1 MNLETRGSTTLKEVQ
16 NVTAQ
21 TVKKVMQQRLTR
33 GTPVIV
39 AESFGQAKLRGVD
52 MIVASKS
59 TVKCNGGT
67 RCAGPWCAA
76 LAVFVTSPS
85 SSKEEKEM
93 GWRGGTTKIC
103 LTHLKDDGGV
113 LFVPPPIARQRTEQ
127 KVLTETY
134 LRSER
139 FPVSEVKLPEAPP
152 SNGNGLTH
160 EVTWADLAE
169 AHRSGDLDKLALLAR
184 KLKAKTETLKSKVIA
199 AQDKLI
205 ATLTR

>member
-1 MNLETRGSTTLKEVQ
+1 MKLGNDLKEVR

-39 AESFGQAKLRGVD
+39 AESFGQAKLRGAN

-59 TVKCNGGT
+59 TVKCNKGT
-67 RCAGPWCAA
+67 RCAGPWCAEI
-76 LAVFVTSPS
+76 AVFVTTPG

-103 LTHLKDDGGV
+103 LTHLKDEEGS
-113 LFVPPPIARQRTEQ
+113 LLVPPPIARQRARRPEIT
-127 KVLTETY
+127 VNA
-134 LRSER
+134 SR
-139 FPVSEVKLPEAPP
+139 FEMDEVKPEAPP
-152 SNGNGLTH
+152 SNGNGLLH

-169 AHRSGDLDKLALLAR
+169 AHSSGDINKLALLAR
-184 KLKAKTETLKSKVIA
+184 QLKADTEKLKTKVIA
-199 AQDKLI
+199 AQDKLL
-205 ATLTR
+205 ATLTG